1 MSEVIMRKSI
11 MSAVFTLT
19 LFTVLDRALGFGFK
33 IYLSRELGATSLG
46 LYQVALSFFFVLL
59 TATTSGIPLV
69 VSKMT
74 ARYRLTGEIKRE
86 GSLTAAALVVG
97 GVIAIGICATV
108 LLLYKPLGS
117 VILNGESALVLLFLL
132 PALLFSSVYSALRGN
147 LWGRQRYVSV
157 SVVEI
162 IEQIARIIACV
173 ILFTVGANKL
183 LSTAASLSAGCLV
196 SMVCVIG
203 CFVNAKGKLFSPK
216 GEIVPLL
223 KTSTPIT
230 VSRAASSIVNS
241 VIAVA
246 VPFLLTSSGY
256 DANEAM
262 AIYGAG
268 IGMALPLLYIP
279 ITVVGSLSF
288 VMIPTV
294 SEGVIKKD
302 FSRVNSQI
310 ESAIGFAI
318 IISTLFVPAFFV
330 LGERIGTFVY
340 DVASAGVFL
349 SRAAWLLVPLAV
361 ENITSSVMNSLD
373 LEIRSFFN
381 YLIGSAV
388 MFAFCFAFYGAFDI
402 TIMSAGLGIGWTVT
416 SLLHIRSIR
425 KRTGLGRRHII
436 KLAGATAIGFP
447 TIFVT
452 KCVYS
457 LCSSLPTAVA
467 LIIPA
472 VVSAVFFAAL
482 CFAFSLVDIDFFS
495 SRVKASKIKTK
506 NKCPKGRKRL
516 HSDAV

>member
-1 MSEVIMRKSI
+1 MRKSI

-33 IYLSRELGATSLG
+33 IYLSRELGAASLG

-74 ARYRLTGEIKRE
+74 ARYRLTGEAKRE
-86 GSLTAAALVVG
+86 GSLTAAALVLG
-97 GVIAIGICATV
+97 GVIAIGICVAAV
-108 LLLYKPLGS
+108 ALYKPLGS
-117 VILNGESALVLLFLL
+117 LVLSGDSALVLLFLL
-132 PALLFSSVYSALRGN
+132 PALVFSSVYSALRGN

-162 IEQIARIIACV
+162 VEQVARIIVCV
-173 ILFTVGANKL
+173 ILFSLGANKL
-183 LSTAASLSAGCLV
+183 LSAASSLSAGCFV
-196 SMVCVIG
+196 SMACVIG
-203 CFVNAKGKLFSPK
+203 CFIKAQGKIYSPK
-216 GEIVPLL
+216 GEILPLL

-241 VIAVA
+241 IIAVV

-256 DANEAM
+256 AANEAM

-268 IGMALPLLYIP
+268 IGMALPLLFIP

-302 FSRVNSQI
+302 FARVNAQI
-310 ESAIGFAI
+310 ESAIGFSI
-318 IISTLFVPAFFV
+318 IISALFVPAFFV

-340 DVASAGVFL
+340 DDANAGEFL

-388 MFAFCFAFYGAFDI
+388 MFAFCFAFYGAFDV
-402 TIMSAGLGIGWTVT
+402 TVMGAGLGIGWTVT
-416 SLLHIRSIR
+416 SVLHIRSIR
-425 KRTGLGRRHII
+425 KRTGLGRRYLI
-436 KLAGATAIGFP
+436 KLAGAGAMGIP
-447 TIFVT
+447 TVFVT

-457 LCSSLPTAVA
+457 LCSALPAVA
-467 LIIPA
+467 ALVIPS
-472 VVSAVFFAAL
+472 VLSAAFFSSL
-482 CFAFSLVDIDFFS
+482 CFAFSFVDIDFFS
-495 SRVKASKIKTK
+495 SRVKASRVKIK
-506 NKCPKGRKRL
+506 NKRSKPRKRL

>member
-1 MSEVIMRKSI
+1 

-19 LFTVLDRALGFGFK
+19 LFTVIDRALGFGFK

-86 GSLTAAALVVG
+86 GSLTSAALVIG
-97 GVIAIGICATV
+97 GIIAIGICVTV
-108 LLLYKPLGS
+108 LALYKPLGTL
-117 VILNGESALVLLFLL
+117 ILNGESALVLLFLL

-162 IEQIARIIACV
+162 VEQVARIIACV
-173 ILFTVGANKL
+173 ILFAFGANKL
-183 LSTAASLSAGCLV
+183 LSTAASLSIGCLV
-196 SMVCVIG
+196 SMICVIG
-203 CFVNAKGKLFSPK
+203 CFAKAKGKLFSPK

-241 VIAVA
+241 IIAVA

-256 DANEAM
+256 ETSEAM

-302 FSRVNSQI
+302 FTRVNAQI
-310 ESAIGFAI
+310 ESAIGFSI
-318 IISTLFVPAFFV
+318 IISALFVPSFFV
-330 LGERIGTFVY
+330 LGEKIGTFVY
-340 DVASAGVFL
+340 DDVSAGMFL
-349 SRAAWLLVPLAV
+349 SRAAWILVPLAV

-373 LEIRSFFN
+373 LEIRSFVN
-381 YLIGSAV
+381 YLIGSAA
-388 MFAFCFAFYGAFDI
+388 MFAFCFMFYGSFDI
-402 TIMSAGLGIGWTVT
+402 TIMSTGLGIGWTVT

-425 KRTGLGRRHII
+425 KRTGLGRRHLI
-436 KLAGATAIGFP
+436 KLAGSVGICLPAV
-447 TIFVT
+447 FVT
-452 KCVYS
+452 KCVFS
-457 LCSSLPTAVA
+457 LCSSLPIPIA
-467 LIIPA
+467 LF
-472 VVSAVFFAAL
+472 VSATVSAIFFGAL

-495 SRVKASKIKTK
+495 SRVKASRIKSK
-506 NKCPKGRKRL
+506 NKRYSSRKRL
-516 HSDAV
+516 HSDAI